1 MGVPD
6 DAAAQPLS
14 AKATAPEI
22 TARIGAKAARTGHA
36 WYHEEALRCRR
47 VRLPMLVRFSSL
59 ALGPSS
65 VASLGASLGLGLG
78 LSLGACSGATGAT
91 GGATATAPNAPV
103 TTVEPAASA
112 AAPVATPPA
121 DAGKTPPGWL
131 GVELA
136 KREGGEPGVLV
147 RGVLRGSP
155 AERAGLADGDVVLN
169 VDGVNV
175 SRPTELREQVVRAHA
190 GSRVSLGVLRG
201 SETRLFAVLLEAA
214 PDDDEMMRKNYV
226 GSRAPD
232 FGSLSTVQGSLTPS
246 LPALKGRV
254 VVLEFWAS
262 WCGVCQVM
270 APTLNGW
277 HDRYSAQ
284 GVTVLGVTSDP
295 VEVASRTAG
304 EVGMGYPLASDGSGQ
319 MLRAY
324 RAYALPTLFVIDKQ
338 GNVRDVLIGYSTPR
352 LREIEALVR
361 KLIAEG

>member
-1 MGVPD
+1 MPTGVPD
-6 DAAAQPLS
+6 DAAAQALS
-14 AKATAPEI
+14 TQAATTI
-22 TARIGAKAARTGHA
+22 TAGIGAKAARTCPA
-36 WYHEEALRCRR
+36 WYHEEALRSLLR
-47 VRLPMLVRFSSL
+47 V
-59 ALGPSS
+59 A
-65 VASLGASLGLGLG
+65 GLGLL
-78 LSLGACSGATGAT
+78 LSACSGANGP
-91 GGATATAPNAPV
+91 TAR
-103 TTVEPAASA
+103 ASA
-112 AAPVATPPA
+112 AAPTAPATTAEPAATASPPVAAAPVDPSKA
-121 DAGKTPPGWL
+121 APGWL

-136 KREGGEPGVLV
+136 KREEGESGVLV

-155 AERAGLADGDVVLN
+155 AERAGLADGDVVLS

-175 SRPTELREQVVRAHA
+175 SRPTELREQVVHARA

-201 SETRLFAVLLEAA
+201 AETRLFAVLLEAA
-214 PDDDEMMRKNYV
+214 PNDDEMMRKNYV

-246 LPALKGRV
+246 LTGLKGRV

-262 WCGVCQVM
+262 WCGVCHVM

-304 EVGMGYPLASDGSGQ
+304 ELGMGYPLASDGTGQ

>member
-6 DAAAQPLS
+6 DAAAHALS
-14 AKATAPEI
+14 AKAATAI
-22 TARIGAKAARTGHA
+22 TARIGAKAARTCHA
-36 WYHEEALRCRR
+36 WYHEEALR
-47 VRLPMLVRFSSL
+47 SL
-59 ALGPSS
+59 LW
-65 VASLGASLGLGLG
+65 VAGLGLL
-78 LSLGACSGATGAT
+78 LSACSGAS
-91 GGATATAPNAPV
+91 GATAGASAATPTAPA
-103 TTVEPAASA
+103 TTAEPAAAPPPVA
-112 AAPVATPPA
+112 AAPVDPSKAA
-121 DAGKTPPGWL
+121 PGWL

-136 KREGGEPGVLV
+136 KREGGESGVLV

-155 AERAGLADGDVVLN
+155 AERAGLSDGDVVLS

-175 SRPTELREQVVRAHA
+175 SRPTELREQVVRARA

-201 SETRLFAVLLEAA
+201 TETRLFAVLLEAA
-214 PDDDEMMRKNYV
+214 PNDDEMMRKNYV

-246 LPALKGRV
+246 LTGLKGRV

-262 WCGVCQVM
+262 WCGVCHVM

-304 EVGMGYPLASDGSGQ
+304 ELGMGYPLASDDTGQ